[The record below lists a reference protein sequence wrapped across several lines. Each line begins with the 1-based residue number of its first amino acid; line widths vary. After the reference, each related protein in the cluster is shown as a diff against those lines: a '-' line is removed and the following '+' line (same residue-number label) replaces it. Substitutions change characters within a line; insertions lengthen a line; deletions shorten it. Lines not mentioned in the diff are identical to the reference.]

1 MHGIINPFCIVLY
14 AQRMNRMGGLL
25 QSQKGL
31 PLLED
36 TTIVKHKKT

>member
-31 PLLED
+31 SSVARGYYYSE
-36 TTIVKHKKT
+36 T